1 MNNPYAVPSQNPP
14 PSPQPPKKNSKI
26 LTYGGG
32 CLGVFFGLILIMGVV
47 GSLLPD
53 QKTSPTPAPIASN
66 LSPVVSTPSPTSK
79 PTPKPT
85 ESPSQKRARVALEKR
100 QKREAKARKIAEEK
114 AEQRRLVAE
123 REREAKEQ
131 EEAEAR
137 AVESERTDGV
147 VTRAEYNRIKP
158 GMSYSEVADII
169 GDGTEI
175 SRSDMAGYTTEMYS
189 WENPSGLGN
198 MNAMFQNDELISKA
212 QFGLE

>member
-1 MNNPYAVPSQNPP
+1 MNNPYAVPSQNTP
-14 PSPQPPKKNSKI
+14 PSPPPPKKNSKI

-32 CLGVFFGLILIMGVV
+32 CLGAFFVLFLFMGIV

-53 QKTSPTPAPIASN
+53 PKTSSTPKPMSSDSSQI
-66 LSPVVSTPSPTSK
+66 VSAPSPTSK

-85 ESPSQKRARVALEKR
+85 ESPSQKRARVALEKK

-123 REREAKEQ
+123 RERQAKEQ

-137 AVESERTDGV
+137 EIEAERTDGV
-147 VTRAEYNRIKP
+147 VSRAEYNRIQS

-189 WENPSGLGN
+189 WENPSGGGN
-198 MNAMFQNDELISKA
+198 MNAMFQNDKLISKA

>member
-1 MNNPYAVPSQNPP
+1 MNNPYAVPSQSPTP
-14 PSPQPPKKNSKI
+14 MPSPKPPKKSSKI

-32 CLGVFFGLILIMGVV
+32 CLGAFFGLFILAGII
-47 GSLLPD
+47 GSLAPD
-53 QKTSPTPAPIASN
+53 SKTNPSPSATASAMK
-66 LSPVVSTPSPTSK
+66 PVLVVPTSK
-79 PTPKPT
+79 PVPTPTPSAT
-85 ESPSQKRARVALEKR
+85 ELRRIRAEKKR
-100 QKREAKARKIAEEK
+100 QEKAERRRLAAERKEAAKQQLIAEAKAQKEK
-114 AEQRRLVAE
+114 
-123 REREAKEQ
+123 

-137 AVESERTDGV
+137 AIEAERTDGV
-147 VTRAEYNRIKP
+147 VSRAEYNRIRS

-189 WENPSGLGN
+189 WENPSGGGN